1 MKELDVLLTRYVDE
15 QFAAAPAAERH
26 AFERLL
32 DTEDPLIHAYCLG
45 QVPIPADLQS
55 VVRRITAGASGGP
68 RC

>member
-15 QFAAAPAAERH
+15 QFAAAPAAERN

-45 QVPIPADLQS
+45 QVPIPADLRG
-55 VVRRITAGASGGP
+55 VVQRITAGASGGT